1 VAALWLRKDP
11 VTNTATPETETVTGE
26 LVPVS
31 VNRMTIFDI
40 RDTEEQLA
48 EAQRQ
53 ATAVTKIIDSRK
65 LSMRIGRS
73 EHVLFEG
80 WATLGAFNGLSV
92 HTVWTK
98 PLEDGTGWEAKAE
111 VRTLDGRVVGTAEA
125 MCSRNEKNWAKA
137 DDYAIRS
144 MAQTR
149 AGSKAF
155 KGPLSWV
162 MVLAGKSAT
171 PAEEVDGTDGGSGA
185 PLPAWAN
192 LLPDNEVRDFGNA
205 VQDILTAAGDPETP
219 KHVGE
224 IGEAIWAQC
233 DGIPRAVDHAIQ
245 LIAARISAKTEPAT
259 GPPGGW
265 AAGSGIDAEPTT

>member
-1 VAALWLRKDP
+1 MDMP
-11 VTNTATPETETVTGE
+11 MTDTAVPETVTGE
-26 LVPVS
+26 LVPAV
-31 VNRMTIFDI
+31 RQTIFDI
-40 RDTEEQLA
+40 RDADQQLA
-48 EAQRQ
+48 EARRQ
-53 ATAVTKIIDSRK
+53 ATAVTRIIDTEK

-125 MCSRNEKNWAKA
+125 MCSRNEKNWARSEE
-137 DDYAIRS
+137 YAIRS

-171 PAEEVDGTDGGSGA
+171 PAEEVDGTDA
-185 PLPAWAN
+185 PAPAELPPWAK
-192 LLPDNEVRDFGNA
+192 LLPDGEIRDFGNRL
-205 VQDILTAAGDPETP
+205 QDILAAANAPDTP

-224 IGEAIWAQC
+224 IGEAIWQRC
-233 DGIPRAVDHAIQ
+233 DGIPRAADLTVQ
-245 LIAARISAKTEPAT
+245 LIADALTSSPTDARSAASDAT
-259 GPPGGW
+259 PEDTP
-265 AAGSGIDAEPTT
+265 